1 MTVPSKFTRR
11 NVLQAAVL
19 LAPAAVVGCSSTA
32 ELATPELRSTD
43 PVARSLLYYPNTLD
57 VPAASPLAARHQP
70 EQKCAGCINV
80 RGVAG
85 DPLRPCPIFPG
96 KLVNANGW
104 CSLWAAS

>member
-1 MTVPSKFTRR
+1 MTVPTGITRR
-11 NVLQAAVL
+11 NVLQAAAL
-19 LAPAAVVGCSSTA
+19 LAPLAVVGCSSTA
-32 ELATPELRSTD
+32 QVATPELRATD

-70 EQKCAGCINV
+70 DQKCAGCINV

-104 CSLWAAS
+104 CSLWAAG